1 MKNYKLVERYVRNE
15 RADRAQNTQSQTLN
29 QISLVLES
37 LERDYGVKVGDASV
51 TGLTPL
57 VMSDWKGGFI
67 RNHKP
72 ATTNV
77 YIAMM
82 RPFLKWLYEI
92 GLTERDCGVA
102 LKSVRMPSVE
112 SLPEEERPKNKYLSH
127 DEVEALLS
135 TNKGKN
141 RVRDRAIMTLFLY
154 TGLRTEELC
163 SLNLSDFIGPK
174 AVRGE
179 ICVRRK
185 GGKYKKIPVPEAC
198 YAPIESYLKTRK
210 DTDNLDAPLFMTTHG
225 VRCNRRQLYKSLSC
239 KQRSVSDRIAVGGH
253 TLRHTFVSEV
263 EKIGGAAVARDLAN
277 HSSLHITNRYD
288 HTTES
293 QRRAAAD
300 ALHW

>member
-1 MKNYKLVERYVRNE
+1 MKKYKLVERYVRNE
-15 RADRAQNTQSQTLN
+15 RADRAKNTQAQTLS
-29 QISLVLES
+29 QISLVLET
-37 LERDYGVKVGDASV
+37 LERDYGVTVGDESV
-51 TGLTPL
+51 SGLTPL
-57 VMSDWKGGFI
+57 VMSDWKGGFV

-77 YIAMM
+77 YIALL

-92 GLTERDCGVA
+92 GLTERDRGTT
-102 LKSVRMPSVE
+102 LKSVRIPSYE
-112 SLPEEERPKNKYLSH
+112 SLPEEERPKDKYMTH
-127 DEVEALLS
+127 EEVEALLN

-185 GGKYKKIPVPEAC
+185 GGMYKKIPVPEAC
-198 YAPIESYLKTRK
+198 YEAIERYLKTR
-210 DTDNLDAPLFMTTHG
+210 DTADLTAPLFLTAKG
-225 VRCNRRQLYKSLSC
+225 VRCNRRQLYKSISY

-253 TLRHTFVSEV
+253 TLRHTFVSEI
-263 EKIGGAAVARDLAN
+263 EKLGGAAVARDLAN

-293 QRRAAAD
+293 QRRAAAN
-300 ALHW
+300 ALSW